1 MTGFCSCFGWHL
13 VDKSGTVCRGSANGN
28 GWRSRK
34 MLRTQ
39 AAAVWLCDRG
49 LDGAQSQSTNSRP
62 VISEQLRQHFA
73 HSWSHQLQEK
83 KQKTKSTKQDSEENV
98 FFFYGDQEEKH
109 SLLKFLSKRSTQS
122 ERQPRP
128 CSLQPLGLARLAAS
142 VNQAQLEKKKEKK
155 KSQTTSKKCRSS
167 GATRQ
172 RRPWSHSALKL
183 TVKTWRAF
191 RQKWILHWSLV

>member
-1 MTGFCSCFGWHL
+1 M
-13 VDKSGTVCRGSANGN
+13 GSANGN

-83 KQKTKSTKQDSEENV
+83 KTKNKINKTRFGGKR
-98 FFFYGDQEEKH
+98 FFFLWRPRRKTLP
-109 SLLKFLSKRSTQS
+109 SKIPLKTEHS
-122 ERQPRP
+122 ERAAATAVFITASRSGAARRLCQP
-128 CSLQPLGLARLAAS
+128 GTAW
-142 VNQAQLEKKKEKK
+142 KKKREKK
-155 KSQTTSKKCRSS
+155 KSNHLQKVPV
-167 GATRQ
+167 Q
-172 RRPWSHSALKL
+172 RCDAAAEALEPL
-183 TVKTWRAF
+183 
-191 RQKWILHWSLV
+191 SP